1 MTRHEYLEQLDRYLR
16 KLPKADYEEAMDYFT
31 EYFDEAGV
39 ENEAAVM
46 AELGTPKEAAH
57 DILSQ
62 LLDKKMEAPITSPK
76 SQLNLAWVVLLGL
89 FAAPIALPVALVVIA
104 LGFAGLVTLLAL
116 LFSVVVVG
124 VSFVA
129 AGVYLVFDG
138 LALIG
143 TSLAG
148 TVFGVG
154 VGLAFVGLSLLTA
167 FLGFEAISFLVKA
180 LVKGVT
186 RLIQKG
192 AKS

>member
-76 SQLNLAWVVLLGL
+76 SQLNLAWVALLGL